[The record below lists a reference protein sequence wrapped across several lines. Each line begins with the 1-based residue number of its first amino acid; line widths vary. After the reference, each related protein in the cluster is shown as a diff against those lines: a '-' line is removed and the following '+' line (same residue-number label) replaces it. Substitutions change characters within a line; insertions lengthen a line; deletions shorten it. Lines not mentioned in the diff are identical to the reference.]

1 MGIVLNLELTFVGYY
16 HAAWGDLF
24 YMDHPNGNRATVSV
38 DSVGHTWVGVRRIPE
53 GGYFHTER
61 VESWQA
67 YNLAADAERVL
78 REKGFDSKCIAPFA
92 HRVVERGI

>member
-1 MGIVLNLELTFVGYY
+1 MGIVLNLELTFVGY
-16 HAAWGDLF
+16 H
-24 YMDHPNGNRATVSV
+24 MDHPDGRRARVAV
-38 DSVGHTWVGVRRIPE
+38 DSVGHTWVDVRRVPE

-61 VESWQA
+61 VEWWPA

-78 REKGFDSKCIAPFA
+78 REQGFDSKCIAPFA